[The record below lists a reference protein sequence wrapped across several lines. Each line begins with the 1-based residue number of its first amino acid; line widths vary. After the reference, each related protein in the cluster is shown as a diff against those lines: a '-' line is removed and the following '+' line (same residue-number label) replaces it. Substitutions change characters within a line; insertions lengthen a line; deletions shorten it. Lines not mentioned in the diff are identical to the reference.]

1 MDKQWTFLTNH
12 GGVFLHLIDHP
23 GDTIRQISDRLDLA
37 ERTVAGILADLR
49 RDGYISATKAGRH
62 NVYTIHPDLP
72 MRHPSQ
78 ASQTVNEF
86 FGLLRNRLAQQRIY
100 AEGPRSGTDS

>member
-12 GGVFLHLIDHP
+12 GAIFLHLINHP
-23 GDTIRQISDRLDLA
+23 GDTIRQISDHLNLA
-37 ERTVAGILADLR
+37 ERTVTGILADLR

-72 MRHPSQ
+72 MRPPSQ

-86 FGLLRNRLAQQRIY
+86 FGLLPNRRARQKMHV
-100 AEGPRSGTDS
+100 

>member
-12 GGVFLHLIDHP
+12 GTVFIHLIDHP
-23 GDTIRQISDRLDLA
+23 GDTIRQISDHLDLA

-72 MRHPSQ
+72 MRYPSQ
-78 ASQTVNEF
+78 PSQTVNEF
-86 FGLLRNRLAQQRIY
+86 FGLLRNRLAQSRIH
-100 AEGPRSGTDS
+100 AEGPQPGKAL

>member
-12 GGVFLHLIDHP
+12 GAVFLHLINHP
-23 GDTIRQISDRLDLA
+23 GDTIRQISDHLNLA

-49 RDGYISATKAGRH
+49 RDGYISATKSGRH

-72 MRHPSQ
+72 MRHSSQ
-78 ASQTVNEF
+78 PSQTVSEF
-86 FGLLRNRLAQQRIY
+86 FGLLCHRRAQQRIH
-100 AEGPRSGTDS
+100 A

>member
-1 MDKQWTFLTNH
+1 MLEDRRMDKRWTFLTNH
-12 GGVFLHLIDHP
+12 GAVFLHLVSHP
-23 GDTIRQISDRLDLA
+23 GDTIRQISDHLNLA

-49 RDGYISATKAGRH
+49 QDGYISATKAGRH

-86 FGLLRNRLAQQRIY
+86 FGILRNRRDQHKMHA
-100 AEGPRSGTDS
+100 

>member
-1 MDKQWTFLTNH
+1 MDKQWAFLTNH
-12 GGVFLHLIDHP
+12 GTVFIHLIDHP
-23 GDTIRQISDRLDLA
+23 GDTIRQISDHLDLA

-72 MRHPSQ
+72 MRYPSQ
-78 ASQTVNEF
+78 PSQTVNEF
-86 FGLLRNRLAQQRIY
+86 FGLLRNRLAQSRIH
-100 AEGPRSGTDS
+100 AEGPQPGKAL